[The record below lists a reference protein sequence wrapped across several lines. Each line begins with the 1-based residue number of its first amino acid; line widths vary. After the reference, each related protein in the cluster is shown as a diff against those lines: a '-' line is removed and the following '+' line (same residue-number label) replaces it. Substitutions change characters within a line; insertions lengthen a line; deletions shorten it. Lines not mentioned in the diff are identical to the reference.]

1 MAGRCGMDN
10 EMINYIPRTTYNG
23 EDCLIIPLRQIINI
37 TITTSTETC
46 PTMELSIRGV
56 MKNDK

>member
-1 MAGRCGMDN
+1 MDN

-23 EDCLIIPLRQIINI
+23 EDCLIIPLRQIIDI

-56 MKNDK
+56 MQND